1 MNFDKERKG
10 NDQSPRSKKDLFK
23 VRVKKKNGCVGME
36 KASGEGKIKG
46 W

>member
-10 NDQSPRSKKDLFK
+10 NDQSLRSKKDLFK
-23 VRVKKKNGCVGME
+23 ERVKKNGCVGKE
-36 KASGEGKIKG
+36 KAIGEVKIKG